1 VRLPGLGLI
10 VLVHGGGRD
19 GVRVGRGRRGRAGC
33 AGGEAGVVHFRGTE
47 EDQIE
52 CTAVG
57 GSGDRVPARVG
68 VTQSANF
75 SFLFFIGT
83 EALALLPGQAQ
94 PKPSAELKRQ
104 NPGRTYLWR
113 PFKQSR
119 LSSKK
124 ERRFGVCAIPAKRG
138 RVEHA
143 KFRKKP
149 APARRSD
156 FNIHL
161 DVPGLRSPALRNF
174 KFDRSPI

>member
-57 GSGDRVPARVG
+57 GGGDRVPARVG

-75 SFLFFIGT
+75 SFLFFYRDRSASFVT
-83 EALALLPGQAQ
+83 RSSPAQAQ
-94 PKPSAELKRQ
+94 CRIEAPKSWT
-104 NPGRTYLWR
+104 N
-113 PFKQSR
+113 
-119 LSSKK
+119 LSL
-124 ERRFGVCAIPAKRG
+124 
-138 RVEHA
+138 
-143 KFRKKP
+143 
-149 APARRSD
+149 APIQTEQT
-156 FNIHL
+156 F
-161 DVPGLRSPALRNF
+161 V
-174 KFDRSPI
+174 